1 VQQYS
6 CHNGQAGGINRPLS
20 ALFATRRGL
29 RLSILIPAH
38 NEADNIL
45 PLLAEIDAAL
55 ARPGLSG
62 FLPAEIIVVDD
73 GSTDATAAE
82 LKGARLHHH
91 NLRVLRHDERS
102 GQSAALQSGVRAA
115 RGEWIATLDG
125 DGQNDPAD
133 LERLAAALAADPGL
147 ALASGLREKRRDS
160 FSRRFASRFANKLRQ
175 SILQDG
181 CTDSACGL
189 KIFRRDAF
197 LALPGFDGMHRF
209 MPALFLSQGHRA
221 VYLPI
226 SHRPRQRGVSKV
238 TNAGRAAVGI
248 TDLFGVWWLKRR
260 ARRPVVSEERS

>member
-1 VQQYS
+1 M
-6 CHNGQAGGINRPLS
+6 
-20 ALFATRRGL
+20 

-55 ARPGLSG
+55 GRPGLAP
-62 FLPAEIIVVDD
+62 FLPAEIIVIDD
-73 GSTDATAAE
+73 GSTDAMPDQLKAA
-82 LKGARLHHH
+82 LANNPR
-91 NLRVLRHDERS
+91 LRVLRHDRRS
-102 GQSAALQSGVRAA
+102 GQSAAVQSGARAA
-115 RGEWIATLDG
+115 RGDWIATLDG

-133 LERLAAALAADPGL
+133 LERLAMALSANPDL
-147 ALASGLREKRRDS
+147 AFASGLRQKRRDTL
-160 FSRRFASRFANKLRQ
+160 SRRFASRFANKLRQ

-209 MPALFLSQGHRA
+209 MPALFLSYGYRA
-221 VYLPI
+221 VYIPI

-238 TNAGRAAVGI
+238 TMAGRALIGI

-260 ARRPVVSEERS
+260 ARRPLVSEERS

>member
-1 VQQYS
+1 M
-6 CHNGQAGGINRPLS
+6 
-20 ALFATRRGL
+20 
-29 RLSILIPAH
+29 RLSILIPVH

-45 PLLAEIDAAL
+45 PLLGEIELAL
-55 ARPGLSG
+55 GRPGFSG
-62 FLPAEIIVVDD
+62 FLPAEIVVVDD
-73 GSTDATAAE
+73 GSTDATLSQ
-82 LKGARLHHH
+82 LKSALGRHP
-91 NLRVLRHDERS
+91 NLRVLRHDRRS
-102 GQSAALQSGVRAA
+102 GQSAALLSGGRAA

-133 LERLAAALAADPGL
+133 LKRLAAALAADSGL
-147 ALASGLREKRRDS
+147 ALASGLRQKRKDTL
-160 FSRRFASRFANKLRQ
+160 SRRLASRFANKLRQ

-221 VYLPI
+221 IYVAVT
-226 SHRPRQRGVSKV
+226 HRPRQRGVSKV
-238 TNAGRAAVGI
+238 TNAGRALVGI

-260 ARRPVVSEERS
+260 ARRPLVSEERS

>member
-1 VQQYS
+1 
-6 CHNGQAGGINRPLS
+6 
-20 ALFATRRGL
+20 L

-45 PLLAEIDAAL
+45 PLLAEIDAVL
-55 ARPGLSG
+55 KRPGLAP
-62 FLPAEIIVVDD
+62 FLPAEVIVIDD
-73 GSTDATAAE
+73 GSTDAMSAQLKTALASNP
-82 LKGARLHHH
+82 R
-91 NLRVLRHDERS
+91 LRVLRHDRRS
-102 GQSAALQSGVRAA
+102 GQSAAVQSGARAA

-133 LERLAAALAADPGL
+133 LERLAAALSANPDL
-147 ALASGLREKRRDS
+147 AFASGLREKRRDT

-175 SILQDG
+175 SILRDG

-209 MPALFLSQGHRA
+209 MPALFLSYGYRA
-221 VYLPI
+221 VYIPI
-226 SHRPRQRGVSKV
+226 NHRPRQRGVSKV
-238 TNAGRAAVGI
+238 TNAGRALIGI

-260 ARRPVVSEERS
+260 ARRPLVSEERS